1 MEKNIIPFR
10 KYYFIFLNGGLIY
23 FGLAFIIIGK
33 GKASLDYSFIDLFL
47 IFSLSILPAFLFLFR
62 IIKRKKFW
70 QLNIY
75 KRLLVIGHIPLVIG
89 FTLSIMKAN
98 YYYLIAFFFIFLLN
112 FLVLIPLHFNRR

>member
-10 KYYFIFLNGGLIY
+10 KYYFIFLNSGLIY

-33 GKASLDYSFIDLFL
+33 GKASLDYSYIDLLL

-62 IIKRKKFW
+62 IIKRRNFW
-70 QLNIY
+70 QLNLY
-75 KRLLVIGHIPLVIG
+75 KKLLIIGHTPLFVG
-89 FTLSIMKAN
+89 FILSVVKSN

-112 FLVLIPLHFNRR
+112 FLVLIPLKFNRR